1 MIAFQNSFRDAKLF
15 YQGIFTYM
23 STYWQ
28 NTAQESEL
36 VYGLS
41 QHLRG
46 KQTKNTLYIQNNNRN
61 WWLKAVTPGG
71 FHLDFL
77 KQFLIINNG
86 LMSAVSVQLVS
97 FFSLEQTWTPPS
109 WTLVYDNTLGSFL
122 QPKLTASPHLNQ
134 FSPSFMCWF

>member
-46 KQTKNTLYIQNNNRN
+46 KQTKIHYTY
-61 WWLKAVTPGG
+61 K
-71 FHLDFL
+71 
-77 KQFLIINNG
+77 III
-86 LMSAVSVQLVS
+86 
-97 FFSLEQTWTPPS
+97 EI
-109 WTLVYDNTLGSFL
+109 DD
-122 QPKLTASPHLNQ
+122 
-134 FSPSFMCWF
+134 